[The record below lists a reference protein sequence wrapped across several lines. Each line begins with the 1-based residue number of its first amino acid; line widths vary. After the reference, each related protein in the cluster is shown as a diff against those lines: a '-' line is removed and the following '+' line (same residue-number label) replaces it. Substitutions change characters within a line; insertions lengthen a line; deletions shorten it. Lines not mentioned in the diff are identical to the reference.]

1 MKILHLLNTGKFS
14 GAENVACQ
22 IIDLMKPDV
31 ESVYC
36 SLDGDIRVVLEKRN
50 VMFEPISC
58 MSMRN
63 VKHVINKIKPDVIH
77 AHDMRASFYA
87 ALACGTIPLVC
98 HVHNNAYDSRKINLK
113 SLLFFYAALKAKHIF
128 WVSDTSFSGYYFH
141 SFLSSKSSVLLNVI
155 NVEKVYERM
164 KSDVNSYSY
173 DITFVGRLTY
183 QKNPERLIGIL
194 KKLLEILPSF
204 KAAIIGD
211 GPLKGETE
219 KLVKENKLE
228 NNVSLLGFQ
237 ENPYKI
243 LKDSKVMLLVSRWEG
258 LPMCVLEALA
268 LGVPVVSTPTD
279 GISSVIKNENNGYI
293 CEGDEEIVLNLKRIL
308 SNNVLYGQM
317 HDNCIE
323 NSLKYNDNKLYKNR
337 ILEVYKTVSVNEEKE
352 R

>member
-50 VMFEPISC
+50 VIFEPIS
-58 MSMRN
+58 SMCVREI
-63 VKHVINKIKPDVIH
+63 KRVINKVKPDVIH

-87 ALACGTIPLVC
+87 ALACGSIPLIC
-98 HVHNNAYDSRKINLK
+98 HIHNNAYDSRRINLK
-113 SLLFFYAALKAKHIF
+113 SILFFYAALKAKHIF
-128 WVSDTSFSGYYFH
+128 WVSDTSFSGYCFH
-141 SFLSSKSSVLLNVI
+141 SFLSLKSSILLNVI
-155 NVEKVYERM
+155 NVEKVYEKM
-164 KSDVNSYSY
+164 KCDVNSYSY
-173 DITFVGRLTY
+173 DITFIGRLTY
-183 QKNPERLIGIL
+183 QKNPERLIDVS
-194 KKLLEILPSF
+194 KKLLKVLPSF

-211 GPLKGETE
+211 GPLKGEME
-219 KLVKENKLE
+219 KLIKENNLE
-228 NNVSLLGFQ
+228 NNVFLLGFQ

-293 CEGDEEIVLNLKRIL
+293 CENDDEIILNLKKIL
-308 SNNVLYGQM
+308 SNNILYNQM

-323 NSLKYNDNKLYKNR
+323 NALKHNDNDLYKKK
-337 ILEVYKTVSVNEEKE
+337 ILEVYKKSKCK
-352 R
+352 

>member
-36 SLDGDIRVVLEKRN
+36 SLDGDIRFVLEKRN
-50 VMFEPISC
+50 IMFEPISC

-98 HVHNNAYDSRKINLK
+98 HVHNNAYESRRINLK
-113 SLLFFYAALKAKHIF
+113 SILFFYAALKAKHIF
-128 WVSDTSFSGYYFH
+128 WVSDTSFSGYCFH
-141 SFLSSKSSVLLNVI
+141 SFLSSKSSILLNVI
-155 NVEKVYERM
+155 NVEKVYEKM
-164 KSDVNSYSY
+164 MLDLNSYSY

-183 QKNPERLIGIL
+183 QKNPERLIDVL
-194 KKLLEILPSF
+194 KKLLKILPSF
-204 KAAIIGD
+204 RAAIIGD
-211 GPLKGETE
+211 GPLKGEIE
-219 KLVKENKLE
+219 KLVKENNLE
-228 NNVSLLGFQ
+228 NNVFLLGFL

-268 LGVPVVSTPTD
+268 LGVPVISTPTD
-279 GISSVIKNENNGYI
+279 GISSVLKDEWNGVISSEDDVIVSNIKRLVT
-293 CEGDEEIVLNLKRIL
+293 DEKYHHQMSLNALNDSSVKNNLKEYASSIK
-308 SNNVLYGQM
+308 S
-317 HDNCIE
+317 I
-323 NSLKYNDNKLYKNR
+323 YKKVC
-337 ILEVYKTVSVNEEKE
+337 EA
-352 R
+352 